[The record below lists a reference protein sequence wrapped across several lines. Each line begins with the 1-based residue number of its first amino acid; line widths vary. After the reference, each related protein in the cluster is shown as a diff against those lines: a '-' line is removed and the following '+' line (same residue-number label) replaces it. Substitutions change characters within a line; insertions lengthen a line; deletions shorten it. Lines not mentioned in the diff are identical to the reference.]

1 MGLTTSLRP
10 RMTAPTRKPL
20 QTGAQWRWP
29 DGEPEVSDNI
39 LRLVLFYT
47 RNLAVPARRDV
58 ARQKCWPARTCS
70 TRPVASLPHTAVHHR
85 RQRRRT

>member
-1 MGLTTSLRP
+1 
-10 RMTAPTRKPL
+10 MTAPTRQLACKQAPN
-20 QTGAQWRWP
+20 GNGP

-58 ARQKCWPARTCS
+58 RRARSAGGQE
-70 TRPVASLPHTAVHHR
+70 PVLPGRLPGVPHTDIHHR